1 MRSTTRPYTCIRAD
15 AVSAISQAQPLRVS
29 VFAGAAA
36 LPIQIARDRGYFGS
50 CGLDVEVV
58 ETRSS
63 DALMTGLV
71 EGAFDVVHASPDNVV
86 AWRDRLGADIVAW
99 IGLASG
105 PVALVAAAGTPAVAA
120 IRGQRIAVDAPQ
132 SGFVSV
138 LRRMLRAGGVNP
150 ADVELVPVGSTDLRF
165 EALASG
171 NVAATLLTL
180 PWLLSA
186 MDDGLAVLVEQRAV
200 APRLQGS
207 CGASLGAW
215 LSDRADV
222 ADGYLRAIVAAL
234 TWLYLPASLPL
245 LRSLLR
251 ERFHVD
257 DRHAAAICD
266 AFLDP
271 ASGWPPSARIDPVG
285 MEAVCELRAET
296 GAPAHAAP
304 ATYYT
309 LEPYARVLGSGLLT
323 GAR

>member
-1 MRSTTRPYTCIRAD
+1 M
-15 AVSAISQAQPLRVS
+15 SAISPAQPLRVS

-36 LPIQIARDRGYFGS
+36 LPVHIARERGYFRE
-50 CGLDVEVV
+50 CGLDVELI
-58 ETRSS
+58 EARSS
-63 DALMTGLV
+63 DVLMNGLIN
-71 EGAFDVVHASPDNVV
+71 GAVDVIHAAPDNIV

-105 PVALVAAAGTPAVAA
+105 PLALVAARGTPSVAA
-120 IRGQRIAVDAPQ
+120 LRARRIAVDALQ

-138 LRRMLRAGGVNP
+138 LRRMLREGGVDP
-150 ADVELVPVGSTDLRF
+150 TEVELVPVGSTDMRF

-171 NVAATLLTL
+171 RVAATLLTL

-186 MDDGLAVLVEQRAV
+186 IDDGFAVLIEQRTV

-207 CGASLGAW
+207 CGASLRAW
-215 LSDRADV
+215 LSTHDEM

-245 LRSLLR
+245 IHSHLR
-251 ERFHVD
+251 ERYNVG

-285 MEAVCELRAET
+285 MEAVCELRAGT
-296 GAPAHAAP
+296 DAPALESP
-304 ATYYT
+304 ATYYS
-309 LEPYARVLGSGLLT
+309 LEPYARVLGSGLL
-323 GAR
+323 GGDA

>member
-1 MRSTTRPYTCIRAD
+1 
-15 AVSAISQAQPLRVS
+15 LRVS

-36 LPIQIARDRGYFGS
+36 LPVHVARERGYFAA

-71 EGAFDVVHASPDNVV
+71 EGAFDVVHAAPDNVV

-105 PVALVAAAGTPAVAA
+105 PVALVAVAGTPSVAA
-120 IRGQRIAVDAPQ
+120 LQGERIAVDAPQ

-138 LRRMLRAGGVNP
+138 LRRMLRDGGVDP
-150 ADVELVPVGSTDLRF
+150 ADIELIPVGSTDRRF
-165 EALASG
+165 EALGSG
-171 NVAATLLTL
+171 SVAATLLTL

-186 MDDGLAVLVEQRAV
+186 TDDGFAVLVEQRTV

-207 CGASLGAW
+207 CGASLRPW
-215 LSDRADV
+215 LSSRGEI

-245 LRSLLR
+245 VRSHVR
-251 ERFHVD
+251 ERYQVD
-257 DRHAAAICD
+257 DRHATAICD

-271 ASGWPPSARIDPVG
+271 VSGWPPSARIDPVG
-285 MEAVCELRAET
+285 MEAVCDLRADT
-296 GAPAHAAP
+296 DAPALGSP

-309 LEPYARVLGSGLLT
+309 LEPYARVLGSGLLG
-323 GAR
+323 GAL

>member
-1 MRSTTRPYTCIRAD
+1 VNVTSP
-15 AVSAISQAQPLRVS
+15 AQPLRAS

-36 LPIQIARDRGYFGS
+36 FPVHVARERGYFAA
-50 CGLDVEVV
+50 CGLDVELV

-63 DALMTGLV
+63 DELMSGLV
-71 EGAFDVVHASPDNVV
+71 EGAFDVVHAAPDNVV
-86 AWRDRLGADIVAW
+86 AWRDRLGAEIVAW

-105 PVALVAAAGTPAVAA
+105 PVALVAAAGTLGVGAL
-120 IRGQRIAVDAPQ
+120 RGQRIAVDAPQ
-132 SGFVSV
+132 SGFVAV
-138 LRRMLRAGGVNP
+138 LHRMLRDGGVDP
-150 ADVELVPVGSTDLRF
+150 ADVEFVPVGSTDRRF
-165 EALASG
+165 GALASRS
-171 NVAATLLTL
+171 VAATLLTL

-186 MDDGLAVLVEQRAV
+186 MDDGLTVLVEQREV

-207 CGASLGAW
+207 CGASLGPW
-215 LSDRADV
+215 LSSRADV

-234 TWLYLPASLPL
+234 TWLYLPSSLPS
-245 LRSLLR
+245 LRSQLR
-251 ERFHVD
+251 ERFQVD

-285 MEAVCELRAET
+285 MEAVCELRAVT
-296 GAPAHAAP
+296 DAPALAAP

-309 LEPYARVLGSGLLT
+309 LEPYARVLGSGLLS